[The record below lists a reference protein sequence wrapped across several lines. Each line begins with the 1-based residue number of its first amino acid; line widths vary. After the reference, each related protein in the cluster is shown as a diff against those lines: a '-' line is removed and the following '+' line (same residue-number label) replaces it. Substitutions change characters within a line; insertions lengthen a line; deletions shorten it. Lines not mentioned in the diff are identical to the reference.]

1 MLFCIDFPVPPS
13 TNALGSGGKPLAQA
27 PGDGA
32 QRDPVKELSKELEVK
47 GWLDVAQSLE
57 RGNFSRLLPGVLW
70 AV

>member
-1 MLFCIDFPVPPS
+1 M
-13 TNALGSGGKPLAQA
+13 
-27 PGDGA
+27 
-32 QRDPVKELSKELEVK
+32 KELSKELEVK